1 MKSKILTDNLQ
12 ALASL
17 ETDFREEY
25 NDRDLIKE
33 INLYKKS
40 LAFFI
45 NNQNLSR
52 ALYESNALIKRLIHY
67 LVDWYVINRSFYWM
81 LFYCLLF
88 R

>member
-67 LVDWYVINRSFYWM
+67 LVDWYVVNRNFYWM
-81 LFYCLLF
+81 LLHCLLF

>member
-67 LVDWYVINRSFYWM
+67 LVD
-81 LFYCLLF
+81 
-88 R
+88 